1 MKIYLENTHIL
12 PNHLEQHDNKE
23 NIVKNIYLTEYGKL
37 EIYNNK
43 SVLFKLENTTVEK
56 VENFIDNFIFYF
68 SQENWKKWKNMNHIP
83 FNHTPLQIQYTNY
96 KITEKLKYVIE
107 TVDDKII
114 DYYFN
119 TTYTKED
126 FHLKDE
132 LNSFLIKYNNSN

>member
-1 MKIYLENTHIL
+1 MKIYLENIHIL
-12 PNHLEQHDNKE
+12 PNHLEQYDNKE
-23 NIVKNIYLTEYGKL
+23 NIIKNIYLTEYGKL

-114 DYYFN
+114 DYYFD